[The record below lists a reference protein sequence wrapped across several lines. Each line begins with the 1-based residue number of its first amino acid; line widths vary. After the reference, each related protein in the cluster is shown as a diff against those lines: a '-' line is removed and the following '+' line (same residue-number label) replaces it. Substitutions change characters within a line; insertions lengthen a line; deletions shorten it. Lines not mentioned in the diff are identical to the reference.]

1 MVILLNNMSPVQL
14 LLRVAFVAA
23 LGGLLRGAVFNCSG
37 ETPMTS
43 GIPSSADLIQL
54 SLEDLGNIRVTSV
67 SRKSESLSSA
77 PAAIH
82 VITQEDIRRSGVTS
96 LAEALRLAPGLDVAR
111 ANSRQWAIASR
122 GFNGVFANA
131 LLVLVDGRT
140 IYTPLSAGVFW
151 EEADTVLEDIDR
163 IEVIRGP
170 GAAVWGANAVNGV
183 INFVTKSSKETQ
195 GLLMSGGGGI
205 EESAFGTLRYGGALG
220 KDAHYR
226 IYAKHSDRDEFTT
239 ADGRSATDTW
249 WLQQSGF
256 RVDWDASDSD
266 LVTLQS
272 DYYYGELG
280 GRINLLSESPPGLVP
295 TEIRSKVEGLNV
307 LGRWTRQLSGDSEMS
322 HQIYY
327 DRTDR
332 GFRIGREIRD
342 TFDWD
347 GQHRFQAGERNEIV
361 WGGGYRYSADAV
373 TQTQDFQL
381 TDPNVGLQLF
391 SAFAQ
396 DEITLVPD
404 SLRATIGAKV
414 EHNDFTGFEFQPS
427 FRVSWTATEHQTF
440 WGAISQAIR
449 TPARTERGL
458 SYFVTPPPAFDSLG
472 FPVLIQA
479 QGNPV
484 FGSEK
489 LVAYELGYRAQ
500 LSPRL
505 TLDVATFYHDYD
517 RLWSALVL
525 PAELQASPIGEPF
538 LRIPATP
545 TNAGFGETYGV
556 ELSGTWQPVE
566 PWRLRAGYTFLKM
579 NLHTRGLIRST
590 AEDIETSN
598 PEQQVFIRSEMDL
611 GKNFEWGLG
620 LRFVDSLPA
629 LQIPNY
635 LGLDARLAWKPSR
648 NCEIAII
655 GRDLLDDHHPEAA
668 PSGIITQDVEVDR
681 AVYAKVTLR
690 F

>member
-1 MVILLNNMSPVQL
+1 MAAFGVF
-14 LLRVAFVAA
+14 LRC
-23 LGGLLRGAVFNCSG
+23 AVFSSIG
-37 ETPMTS
+37 ETLDAPED
-43 GIPSSADLIQL
+43 PSAVDLLQL

-77 PAAIH
+77 AAAIH
-82 VITQEDIRRSGVTS
+82 VITQEDIRRSGVST
-96 LAEALRLAPGLDVAR
+96 LADALRMAPGLDVAR

-151 EEADTVLEDIDR
+151 EEADTVLEDVDR

-183 INFVTKSSKETQ
+183 INFVTKSSKDTQ

-205 EESAFGTLRYGGALG
+205 EDRAFGTIRYGGKLG
-220 KDAHYR
+220 KNAYYR
-226 IYAKHSDRDEFTT
+226 LYAKHSDRDEFTT
-239 ADGRSATDTW
+239 ANGLGASDSW

-256 RVDWDASDSD
+256 RLDWEASESD

-272 DYYYGELG
+272 DYYFGDLG
-280 GRINLLSESPPGLVP
+280 GRINLLSISPPGLVP
-295 TEIRSKVEGLNV
+295 TEIRTKAEGLNV
-307 LGRWTRQLSGDSEMS
+307 LGRWTRQLSEDSEMS
-322 HQIYY
+322 HQFYF

-332 GFRIGREIRD
+332 RFGIGREIRD

-347 GQHRFQAGERNEIV
+347 AHHRFQAGERNEVV
-361 WGGGYRYSADAV
+361 WGAGYRYSGDAV
-373 TQTQDFQL
+373 TESQDFQF
-381 TDPNVGLQLF
+381 TDPSVGLQLY

-396 DEITLVPD
+396 DEVELVAD
-404 SLRATIGAKV
+404 RLYATVGAKV
-414 EHNDFTGFEFQPS
+414 EHNDFTGFEFQPN
-427 FRVSWTATEHQTF
+427 FRVSWTPTQLQTV
-440 WGAISQAIR
+440 WGAVSRATR
-449 TPARTERGL
+449 TPARSERGL
-458 SYFVTPPPAFDSLG
+458 SYFVTPPPALDSLG
-472 FPVLIQA
+472 FPILIQA

-484 FGSEK
+484 FGSEE

-500 LSPRL
+500 ASSRL
-505 TLDVATFYHDYD
+505 TLEVATFYHDYD
-517 RLWSALVL
+517 RLWSALVS
-525 PAELQASPIGEPF
+525 PAELQTSPIGEPF

-556 ELSGTWQPVE
+556 ELSGTWQPLE
-566 PWRLRAGYTFLKM
+566 TWRLRAGYTFLKL
-579 NLHTRGLIRST
+579 NLHTRGLVRST

-598 PEQQVFIRSEMDL
+598 PEQQVFLRSEMDL

-629 LQIPNY
+629 LGIPDY
-635 LGLDARLAWKPSR
+635 LSLDARVAWKPNR

-655 GRDLLDDHHPEAA
+655 GRDLLDDRHPEAV

-681 AVYAKVTLR
+681 SVYAKMTLR